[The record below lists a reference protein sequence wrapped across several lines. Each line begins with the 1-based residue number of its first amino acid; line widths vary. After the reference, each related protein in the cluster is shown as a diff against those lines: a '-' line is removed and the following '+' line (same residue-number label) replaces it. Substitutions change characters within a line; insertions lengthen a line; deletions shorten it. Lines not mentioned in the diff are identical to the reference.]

1 MSSPQ
6 QQPAHGND
14 RRAVLLRL
22 DPAVYDALQRWANDD
37 IGSVNALIEKQLREA
52 LRKAGRLPR
61 DTGPM
66 PRRGRPPKE
75 NPLSDQ

>member
-1 MSSPQ
+1 MISHEP
-6 QQPAHGND
+6 QPARGND
-14 RRAVLLRL
+14 RRAVLVRL
-22 DPAVYDALQRWANDD
+22 DPAVYDALQKWASDD

-61 DTGPM
+61 DAGPM

-75 NPLSDQ
+75 IPLSD